1 MHTFTSNP
9 LPPSSPLLPH
19 FDNRQ
24 TYDGMRRYSDSK
36 LVINAFVRK
45 LATMVNEDEVIVN
58 NVCPGMVATGFD
70 KGLPGWIRVPMRL
83 IRVVVARS
91 VVEGGWALVW
101 ASVVVGK
108 ETHGK
113 FLNNNQ
119 VER

>member
-9 LPPSSPLLPH
+9 LPPSSPLLTH
-19 FDNRQ
+19 LDNRQ

-36 LVINAFVRK
+36 LVINAFVRR
-45 LATMVNEDEVIVN
+45 LATMVKADEVIVN

-70 KGLPGWIRVPMRL
+70 KGLPVWIRVPMRFV
-83 IRVVVARS
+83 RMVVARS

-101 ASVVVGK
+101 ASVVLGR

-113 FLNNNQ
+113 FLNHNQ